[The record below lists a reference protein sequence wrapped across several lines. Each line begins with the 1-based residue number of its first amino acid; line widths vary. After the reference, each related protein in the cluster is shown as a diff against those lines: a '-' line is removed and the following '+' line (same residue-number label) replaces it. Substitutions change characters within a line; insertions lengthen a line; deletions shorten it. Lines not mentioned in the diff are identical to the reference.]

1 MKLTLGAFLT
11 LDGVMQAPGA
21 RDEDLAGGFA
31 HGGWQVPYFDE
42 ELLRIQNERFA
53 KAEAFLLGRR
63 TYEIFAAYWP
73 KATGKDNLI
82 ADRLNT
88 LPKYVVSRTLRSADW
103 RNSTLLAGDVVQQVT
118 ELKRRPGGE
127 LQIHGS
133 GRLAQTLAA
142 HGLIDEYR
150 LWFYPVLLG
159 SGQRLFDGTTTAALR
174 LIEAQTTGSG
184 AIAATYRPAGE
195 VRYGSTV

>member
-1 MKLTLGAFLT
+1 MKLTLSAFLT

-73 KATGKDNLI
+73 KVTGKDNLI

-142 HGLIDEYR
+142 PDAGRPRPDRRVPAVVLPGAAR
-150 LWFYPVLLG
+150 LGTAPV
-159 SGQRLFDGTTTAALR
+159 RRHHDGGAAAHR
-174 LIEAQTTGSG
+174 GPDH
-184 AIAATYRPAGE
+184 R
-195 VRYGSTV
+195 